1 MRQRFLTELDVQPD
15 PFQTEALDALD
26 AGRSVLVMA
35 PTGSG
40 KTLVADYAIARALE
54 AGTTA
59 VYTTPLKALSNQKH
73 RDLCKRLGKQRVGL
87 ITGDRVVNPGAP
99 VLVMTTE
106 VLRAMLYDR
115 AFAERGLGVVVLDE
129 FHYLQDPDRG
139 SAWEEVVIH
148 APAEASLVCLSA
160 TIPDAEVVRDWLR
173 DVHGPT
179 ALIVAD
185 RRPVEL
191 HHVYAVGSLRSAPKL
206 LPMHVDGQINQIAE
220 LFDGNRR
227 ATRTEDGLRQRD
239 RGRAVPPQRPDLL
252 QSLAESSL
260 LPAIWFMFSR
270 AGCDDA
276 VASLVADGVRLTSEA
291 EAYRVREL
299 VRSALTELDA
309 GELRAIDAE
318 SWQRGLE
325 AGIAAHHGGLAPVQ
339 REVVEAA
346 FGEGLLKVAFATETL
361 ALGVNLPAR
370 TVVFDRMVR
379 PGGELVSAAEFAQLA
394 GRAGRRGI
402 DSAGQVI
409 VPWSEQV
416 SFRRIADLVGGRL
429 ASIRSEFRV
438 TPAMAANLVRTT
450 GHAGEAVSF
459 VESSLRHR
467 LDSLQVKTLRA
478 DLAERHAELALLP
491 AAEVPLPAGDS
502 GADQA
507 EFRQRIEQSLT
518 GLEPGD
524 VLIDPSRTAAG
535 PVVVLTVGRKRG
547 KVYVEAVR
555 PDARRVQLTVQ
566 SLRTPMVSCGRIDL
580 PEWVRTERGHA
591 RRAAD
596 ALAAFDLPPVADVAP
611 PAAKPRLSRS
621 SDGRE
626 QLTASIAK
634 LESLIAAATGA
645 VETELAAVIRLLRR
659 RGHLSDWSL
668 TRSGHVVR
676 RLFHPS
682 GLLLAECLTA
692 GVLDPLEPAELASA
706 ASWFT
711 VRTSL
716 GGPRPT
722 GFANQRLVE
731 AYERVRDITRSV
743 LSDEQS
749 EGLPPTQH
757 PEPAL
762 GVPVYRWAN
771 GDPLDVAIG
780 SSGVLVGD
788 LVREL
793 RQVAELLDQ
802 VLTVP
807 GSHRAAADAAIAA
820 IRRGTVVSGDVA

>member
-1 MRQRFLTELDVQPD
+1 MRQTFLAELDLEPD

-40 KTLVADYAIARALE
+40 KTLIADYAIARALE
-54 AGTTA
+54 ADTVA

-73 RDLCKRLGKQRVGL
+73 RDLCKRLGAARVGL

-106 VLRAMLYDR
+106 VLRAMLYDQ

-129 FHYLQDPDRG
+129 FHYLQDPERG

-148 APAEASLVCLSA
+148 APTDASLVCLSA
-160 TIPDAEVVRDWLR
+160 TVPDAEVVRSWL
-173 DVHGPT
+173 DAVHGPT
-179 ALIVAD
+179 ALVVAD

-191 HHVYAVGSLRSAPKL
+191 NHVYAVGSLRSAPLKL
-206 LPMHVDGQINQIAE
+206 LPMYVDGQINQLAE

-227 ATRTEDGLRQRD
+227 ATRTDDGLRQRD

-270 AGCDDA
+270 ANCDDA

-291 EAYRVREL
+291 EAFRVRAL
-299 VRSALTELDA
+299 VRSALSELDA

-346 FGEGLLKVAFATETL
+346 FAEGLVKVAFATETL

-402 DSAGQVI
+402 DSVGHVI
-409 VPWSEQV
+409 VPWSELV
-416 SFRRIADLVGGRL
+416 SFRRVADLVGGRL
-429 ASIRSEFRV
+429 ASVRSEFRV
-438 TPAMAANLVRTT
+438 TPAMVANLVRTT
-450 GHAGEAVSF
+450 DGAEDAVRF
-459 VESSLRHR
+459 VEASLRHR
-467 LDSLQVKTLRA
+467 LDSLHVETLSA
-478 DLAERHAELALLP
+478 DLAERQAELSALPEGPSP
-491 AAEVPLPAGDS
+491 APDS
-502 GADQA
+502 GVAADDV
-507 EFRQRIEQSLT
+507 RQRIEQSLS
-518 GLEPGD
+518 GLNPGE
-524 VLIDPSRTAAG
+524 VVIDPSRAG
-535 PVVVLTVGRKRG
+535 SGPAVVLTVGRKRG
-547 KVYVEAVR
+547 RIQVEAVR
-555 PDARRVQLTVQ
+555 SDARRVQLTAQ
-566 SLRTPMVSCGRIDL
+566 TLRSPIVSCGRIDL
-580 PEWVRTERGHA
+580 PEWVPTERGHA
-591 RRAAD
+591 RRAAN
-596 ALAAFDLPPVADVAP
+596 ALAAFEIPPL
-611 PAAKPRLSRS
+611 PAADGPPPPKQRTGQRERL
-621 SDGRE
+621 E
-626 QLTASIAK
+626 ATIAK
-634 LESLIAAATGA
+634 LEELVAASTGA
-645 VETELAAVIRLLRR
+645 AERELAAVVRLLRR
-659 RGHLSDWSL
+659 RGHVEGWSL
-668 TRSGHVVR
+668 TQSGHVVR

-692 GVLDPLEPAELASA
+692 GVLDSLEPAELASA

-711 VRTSL
+711 VRTAL

-731 AYERVRDITRSV
+731 VYEQVRDITRSV

-762 GVPVYRWAN
+762 GVPVYRWAS
-771 GDPLDVAIG
+771 GDPLDAAIG

-807 GSHRAAADAAIAA
+807 GAHRPVAEAAVAT
-820 IRRGTVVSGDVA
+820 IRRGTVVSGDLA

>member
-1 MRQRFLTELDVQPD
+1 MRQTFLTELDVEPD

-26 AGRSVLVMA
+26 AGRSVLVIA

-40 KTLVADYAIARALE
+40 KTLVADYAIARSLE

-73 RDLCKRLGKQRVGL
+73 RDLCKRLGAQRVGL

-129 FHYLQDPDRG
+129 FHYLQDPERG

-148 APAEASLVCLSA
+148 APAEATLVCLSA

-179 ALIVAD
+179 ELIRAD

-191 HHVYAVGSLRSAPKL
+191 THVYAVGSLRSAPKL

-252 QSLAESSL
+252 QALAESNL

-276 VASLVADGVRLTSEA
+276 VASLVADGVHLTTEA
-291 EAYRVREL
+291 EAYRVRAL
-299 VRSALTELDA
+299 VRSALLELDA

-325 AGIAAHHGGLAPVQ
+325 AGIASHHGGLAPVQ

-346 FGEGLLKVAFATETL
+346 FAEGLLKVAFATETL

-379 PGGELVSAAEFAQLA
+379 PSGELVSAAEFAQLA

-402 DSAGQVI
+402 DSVGHVI
-409 VPWSEQV
+409 VPWSELV

-450 GHAGEAVSF
+450 AGEQEAARF
-459 VESSLRHR
+459 VQASLRYR
-467 LDSLQVKTLRA
+467 LDSLHAETLRA
-478 DLAERHAELALLP
+478 DLLERRAELAVLP
-491 AAEVPLPAGDS
+491 DEDPLPAVDPGV
-502 GADQA
+502 AA
-507 EFRQRIEQSLT
+507 EAIRQRIEQSLSD
-518 GLEPGD
+518 LIPGE
-524 VLIDPSRTAAG
+524 VVIDPSRAGLG

-547 KVYVEAVR
+547 RIQVEAVR
-555 PDARRVQLTVQ
+555 PDARRVQLTAQ
-566 SLRTPMVSCGRIDL
+566 TLRSPIVTCGRIEL
-580 PEWVRTERGHA
+580 PEWVPTERGHA
-591 RRAAD
+591 RRAAN
-596 ALAAFDLPPVADVAP
+596 ALAEFEIPPLPA
-611 PAAKPRLSRS
+611 
-621 SDGRE
+621 SDGPPPPKQRTGQRE
-626 QLTASIAK
+626 RLEGSIAK
-634 LESLIAAATGA
+634 LEGLIAASTGA
-645 VETELAAVIRLLRR
+645 AETELAAVLRLLRR
-659 RGHLSDWSL
+659 RGHVDGWTL
-668 TRSGHVVR
+668 TSSGLIAR

-682 GLLLAECLTA
+682 GLLLAECLAA
-692 GVLDPLEPAELASA
+692 GLLDALDPPSLASVT
-706 ASWFT
+706 SWFT
-711 VRTSL
+711 VRTGL
-716 GGPRPT
+716 GAPRPT
-722 GFANQRLVE
+722 GFATQALVQT
-731 AYERVRDITRSV
+731 YEQVRAITRSV
-743 LSDEQS
+743 LDDEQA

-757 PEPAL
+757 PDPAL
-762 GVPVYRWAN
+762 GVPVYRWAC
-771 GDPLDVAIG
+771 GDPLDVALG

-788 LVREL
+788 LVREV

-807 GSHRAAADAAIAA
+807 GAHHAAAEAAVTSL
-820 IRRGTVVSGDVA
+820 RRGAVVWSA